1 MDNEKGPVCNVA
13 DAPERPRILDLID
26 GRDVP

>member
-1 MDNEKGPVCNVA
+1 MNNEKGPVCNVA
-13 DAPERPRILDLID
+13 GEPERPRILDLID